1 LETTVKIRAR
11 YDETDQMG
19 VIYHANYY
27 KWFNIGR
34 TEFLRDLGCDYRKL
48 ESSGIIF
55 PVIESGCKHF
65 YPAYYDDEIII
76 KVRLADFKGVRMKVA
91 YEIIDDANG
100 KKLAEGYTLH
110 VIVDGDLKP
119 VRVNRTE
126 NECLKIL
133 IEAMKEEE
141 NA

>member
-1 LETTVKIRAR
+1 
-11 YDETDQMG
+11 
-19 VIYHANYY
+19 
-27 KWFNIGR
+27 FNIGR

-65 YPAYYDDEIII
+65 YPAYYDDVIII
-76 KVRLADFKGVRMKVA
+76 KVRLADFKGVRMRVA
-91 YEIIDDANG
+91 YEIINGANG

-110 VIVDGDLKP
+110 GIVDGDLKP